1 VKREGWRKN
10 LSQLEWRKMLPYAPI
25 AAFIVVVAAALGMD
39 LAFSGPDNPT
49 IANSAPPPE
58 VVRATIDALP
68 VTATPYV
75 PPPTATVTAGPTAL
89 PEYFG
94 MLSDRTRMDDLAKIA
109 GALEQYRQ
117 QKGEYPSTGG
127 NTQTV
132 CIYQDIDAG
141 CKLRDLLDPIPGD
154 PAGDPGAN
162 GYWYRSDG
170 KSYMLAAAMAVA
182 TNATPL
188 ICDPEMAKLIK
199 HTTLYCVASSP

>member
-1 VKREGWRKN
+1 
-10 LSQLEWRKMLPYAPI
+10 MLPYAPI
-25 AAFIVVVAAALGMD
+25 AAFIVIVAAALGMD

-68 VTATPYV
+68 VTPTPYV
-75 PPPTATVTAGPTAL
+75 PPPTATATAGPTAL
-89 PEYFG
+89 PASVGQER
-94 MLSDRTRMDDLAKIA
+94 DKTRIDDLAKIA
-109 GALEQYRQ
+109 AALKQYRQ
-117 QKGEYPSTGG
+117 QRGEYPSTGG

-170 KSYMLAAAMAVA
+170 KTYMLAAAMDVA

-188 ICDPEMAKLIK
+188 LCDQEMAKIVRR
-199 HTTLYCVASSP
+199 TTLYCLANSP